1 MAFDMGTTCS
11 DKRPEEARL
20 FMALDA
26 TWPAKTYQT
35 EGFFTFRDGAG
46 GGSRVS
52 AASWDG
58 QDAPNEATLFKAE
71 AFMQAMEQP
80 RLFIIRES
88 QAALD
93 AALVV
98 RGYQIKDPVWFY
110 AMDLCEWD
118 LPAASECFALWP
130 PLASQAAI
138 WADGGI
144 GPARLE
150 VMVRARGPKTTV
162 FARQQDRIAATGFIA
177 CDGDIAMLHALET
190 AQSARRQGVGRRVM
204 WHMAHWAQAEGANW
218 LTLVTTKA
226 NQAANGLYLS
236 MGFEVVSA
244 YHYRI
249 HPEDA

>member
-1 MAFDMGTTCS
+1 MGAACS
-11 DKRPEEARL
+11 DMLPDEGR
-20 FMALDA
+20 FFIALDA

-35 EGFFTFRDGAG
+35 DGLLTFREGAG

-58 QDAPNEATLFKAE
+58 QDSPDEATLNKAE
-71 AFMQAMEQP
+71 ARMQAMGQP

-88 QAALD
+88 QSALD
-93 AALVV
+93 AALGA
-98 RGYQIKDPVWFY
+98 RGYQNKDPVWFY
-110 AMDLCEWD
+110 AMDLRGRD
-118 LPAASECFALWP
+118 LPALSECFALWP
-130 PLASQAAI
+130 PLAAQATI

-144 GPARLE
+144 GPARLD
-150 VMVRARGPKTTV
+150 VMSRACASKTTV

-177 CDGDIAMLHALET
+177 CDGDIAMLHAVET

-204 WHMAHWAQAEGANW
+204 WHMAHWAQAEGAQW

-226 NQAANGLYLS
+226 NQAANGLYQS
-236 MGFEVVSA
+236 MGFEVVGA